1 MITSNNG
8 YLGSRNDEDRS
19 EFRYLMRTAELVNH
33 QTVERTLHF
42 SKREVSLFECVLI
55 LLAGLVCSRRM
66 RFVRLFFPMP
76 RG

>member
-66 RFVRLFFPMP
+66 RFVRLFSNA